1 MFYDKSD
8 PDFPNWWEVIYE
20 GEAAAELS
28 ESVQGDAEG
37 VGVEAETHA
46 DSVDSDERAGDSE
59 AAESPAIRYIRDE
72 DDEEED
78 LAPRFSK
85 KDEEHVNAE
94 EGPVYEAGSEYDRE
108 VVCRVWEFAEA
119 IQGNDS
125 DLWRKDEYGNWIYRL
140 DYGKHDSEF
149 GWEIFDPAPGRRERG
164 VYALRPLQWES
175 FVKHFDSRG

>member
-8 PDFPNWWEVIYE
+8 PGFPNWWEVIDE
-20 GEAAAELS
+20 GEAASESS
-28 ESVQGDAEG
+28 ESVQEDAEEA
-37 VGVEAETHA
+37 GVEAETHA
-46 DSVDSDERAGDSE
+46 YTVDSDERTGDSE
-59 AAESPAIRYIRDE
+59 AADSPAIRYITDE

-85 KDEEHVNAE
+85 KDEENVKDE

-108 VVCRVWEFAEA
+108 IVCRVWEFAEA
-119 IQGNDS
+119 MPGNDS